1 MSTGNEGFMNK
12 YLTPIAVVLGAV
24 LIGGAVIWSGGT
36 RGANPNDPNA
46 APTVNID
53 EVATDSPTVGDA
65 GAPTTVA
72 VYYDYQCPF
81 CKQFELSVV
90 PQLMENYVATGK
102 TKIVYKDFHFLGE
115 DSMTAA
121 VFGRALYDLYPDQF
135 HTWFIAMAN
144 AQDDEGDEGFGDL
157 ASIQELTRGIPGI
170 DVDRVTAQMEQKRSD
185 YEAAIQAD
193 YEEGTSFGI
202 NGTPS
207 IIVGDQLITGMA
219 PAQFYAAI
227 AAELDEQLQ

>member
-1 MSTGNEGFMNK
+1 MGK
-12 YLTPIAVVLGAV
+12 YLTPVAVILGAV
-24 LIGGAVIWSGGT
+24 VIGGAVIWSGGT
-36 RGANPNDPNA
+36 RGTNPNDPNA
-46 APTVNID
+46 APTVNIED
-53 EVATDSPTVGDA
+53 VATDTSPTVGDP

-81 CKQFELSVV
+81 CKQFELAVI
-90 PQLMENYVATGK
+90 PQLMENYVTTGK
-102 TKIVYKDFHFLGE
+102 TKIIYKDFHFLGE

-135 HTWFIAMAN
+135 QAWFIAMAN
-144 AQDDEGDEGFGDL
+144 AQDEEGDEGFGDL
-157 ASIQELTRGIPGI
+157 ASIQELTRGIGGI
-170 DVDRVTAQMEQKRSD
+170 DVDRVTAQMEEKRSE

-193 YEEGTSFGI
+193 YDEGTRFGI

-207 IIVGDQLITGMA
+207 IIVGDQLLTGMA
-219 PAQFYAAI
+219 PEQFYQAI